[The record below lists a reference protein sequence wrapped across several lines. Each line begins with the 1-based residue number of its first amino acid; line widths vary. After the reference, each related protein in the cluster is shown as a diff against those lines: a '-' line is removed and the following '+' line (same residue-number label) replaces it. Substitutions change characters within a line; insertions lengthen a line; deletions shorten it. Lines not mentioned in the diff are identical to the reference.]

1 MSRQEFPKAVK
12 IAAFRRSE
20 GRCEE
25 CTAKLFPGNVQYD
38 HVIPD
43 GLGGEPT
50 LTNCMVLCRACHG
63 LKTAKTDVPAIARA
77 KRREARHV
85 NAEKRKGTWGCGRNT
100 PWKAKIG
107 GRTVL
112 RDA

>member
-1 MSRQEFPKAVK
+1 MRTEFPKTVK
-12 IAAFRRSE
+12 VAAFKRSG

-43 GLGGEPT
+43 SLGGEPT
-50 LTNCMVLCRACHG
+50 LANCMALCRGCHDS
-63 LKTAKTDVPAIARA
+63 KTAKTDVPAIALA

-85 NAEKRKGTWGCGRNT
+85 NATKPKGTWGCGRNT
-100 PWKAKIG
+100 PYKAKIG
-107 GRTVL
+107 GGTVL
-112 RDA
+112 R